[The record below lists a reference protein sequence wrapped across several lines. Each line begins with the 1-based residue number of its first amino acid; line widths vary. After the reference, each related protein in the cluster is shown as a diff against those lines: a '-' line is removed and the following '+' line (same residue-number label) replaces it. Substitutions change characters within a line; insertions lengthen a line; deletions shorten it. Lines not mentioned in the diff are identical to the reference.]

1 MGTPNSS
8 HYQTSIAITFILK
21 MIIII
26 RAWLQQSVVRRFP
39 PGASEGDGKKGN
51 PPQPSEPSRGKVVK
65 AMRVREDEV

>member
-1 MGTPNSS
+1 
-8 HYQTSIAITFILK
+8 